1 MLKAIIFDFDGT
13 IVDTESAEYLSWKE
27 VYEEH
32 GCDLPIELWAQNVG
46 TIGGPFD
53 PYLHLEER
61 MGCLSDR
68 EKIDIQR
75 KSRHKELLKKE
86 TILPGV
92 VTLIQ
97 QAHAKGLRIG
107 LASSSSR
114 AWVEGNLDRWGLLP
128 FFDCIRTSDDV
139 SHVKPDPELYLSA
152 IEGLSVT
159 SDEAIAFEDSVYG
172 ATAAKRAGIHC
183 IVIPNQV
190 TKHMDFRFADRCL
203 QSMEDFNLDDFSNR

>member
-27 VYEEH
+27 IYEEY

-61 MGCLSDR
+61 TGFVSER
-68 EKIDIQR
+68 EKLDIQR
-75 KSRHKELLKKE
+75 RRRHQELLKE
-86 TILPGV
+86 ATILPGV
-92 VTLIQ
+92 VTLIH
-97 QAHAKGLRIG
+97 QAQAKGLWIG

-114 AWVEGNLDRWGLLP
+114 AWVEGNLDRLGLLP
-128 FFDCIRTSDDV
+128 YFDCIRTSDDV
-139 SHVKPDPELYLSA
+139 LHVKPDPELYQSA
-152 IEGLSVT
+152 LEELGVT
-159 SDEAIAFEDSVYG
+159 SDEAIAFEDSVHG

-183 IVIPNQV
+183 VVVPNQV
-190 TKHMDFRFADRCL
+190 TKHMVFRFADQCL
-203 QSMEDFNLDDFSNR
+203 ISLEDFNLDDFSNR